1 MVSLWNARSYLKELK
16 TNLNSSQRAPAFLL
30 PRLTPLHYKF
40 FAQSPPSARASAPSS
55 YATHAA
61 QGLQDSGHHSSHWPD
76 SPAQRPDGAT
86 TLKWRLTTNR
96 GWRPNVHLCSF
107 ADSRLKKKR
116 KSHSLITKSMEDF
129 VQSKNVHSENMQEY
143 VHLRLIRVVLRQK
156 PIQPCKA
163 MTQLKTS

>member
-40 FAQSPPSARASAPSS
+40 FAQSPPSARASAPYS

-107 ADSRLKKKR
+107 ADSRLKKKKKKKIPFSYHQIYGGFRSVQKRPLR
-116 KSHSLITKSMEDF
+116 KYARICTLTADSCCF
-129 VQSKNVHSENMQEY
+129 
-143 VHLRLIRVVLRQK
+143 
-156 PIQPCKA
+156 KA
-163 MTQLKTS
+163 ETNTTL